1 MVDDLNVDR
10 GLLVAAF
17 SGAIAY
23 LCTRERMPILRALA
37 LAFAGTAAA
46 YYLGPVIAEWVQHRF
61 DFDKRA
67 TYAMVFATGVGG
79 IWIINIIVAI
89 LERIE
94 KRSGS
99 IADRVFRKEDV

>member
-1 MVDDLNVDR
+1 MDDLNVDR

-23 LCTRERMPILRALA
+23 LCTKERMPVLRALA

-46 YYLGPVIAEWVQHRF
+46 YYLGPVIAEWAQHHF
-61 DFDKRA
+61 DLDKRA

-94 KRSGS
+94 RRSGK
-99 IADRVFRKEDV
+99 IVDRVLGKEDA

>member
-1 MVDDLNVDR
+1 MEER
-10 GLLVAAF
+10 SLLVAAF

-23 LCTRERMPILRALA
+23 LCTKERMPVLRALA

-46 YYLGPVIAEWVQHRF
+46 YYLGPVAARWAMDHMGLDQ
-61 DFDKRA
+61 RA
-67 TYAMVFATGVGG
+67 VYAVVFATGVGG

-94 KRSGS
+94 RRSGKVV
-99 IADRVFRKEDV
+99 DRILGKEEEA